1 MGTKVKKPPRLTQRT
16 TRIRDWKP
24 AFIAA
29 LQKTPNVTKACQI
42 AKISRTMAYEARKD
56 DADFRRQW
64 DEADEAAL
72 DKIEQAGVDMAT
84 SMRPE
89 SAGLIKFFLQTR
101 RPERYPNVS
110 KVELGGIGGG
120 PVPVAT
126 TAMTEQEA
134 ADLYLAK
141 LKRR

>member
-1 MGTKVKKPPRLTQRT
+1 MGSKVRVKRRRTLKT
-16 TRIRDWKP
+16 TRRDWKSQ
-24 AFIAA
+24 FIAA
-29 LQKTPNVTKACQI
+29 LQKTPNVTRACEV
-42 AKISRTMAYEARKD
+42 ANVSRAHAYATRAD
-56 DADFRRQW
+56 DEDFRRQW

-101 RPERYPNVS
+101 RPERYPNVA
-110 KVELGGIGGG
+110 KLELGGIGGG

>member
-1 MGTKVKKPPRLTQRT
+1 MGTKVKRGPRRPLKT
-16 TRIRDWKP
+16 THRDWKSK
-24 AFIAA
+24 FIEA
-29 LQKTPNVTKACQI
+29 LQKTPNVSKACEI
-42 AKISRTMAYEARKD
+42 AGVSRAHAYTRRQSDE
-56 DADFRRQW
+56 DFRRRW
-64 DEADEAAL
+64 EEADELAI

-110 KVELGGIGGG
+110 KLEVGGIGGG
-120 PVPVAT
+120 PVPVANT
-126 TAMTEQEA
+126 TMTEQEA

>member
-1 MGTKVKKPPRLTQRT
+1 MGTKVKRTRRSLRT
-16 TRIRDWKP
+16 TRRDWKSL
-24 AFIAA
+24 FIEA
-29 LQKTPNVTKACQI
+29 LQKTPNVTKACEI
-42 AKISRTMAYEARKD
+42 AKVSRGHAYTTRGVD
-56 DADFRRQW
+56 DEFRRRW
-64 DEADEAAL
+64 DEADEAAI
-72 DKIEQAGVDMAT
+72 DKIEQAGIDMAT

-101 RPERYPNVS
+101 RPDRYPNVS
-110 KVELGGIGGG
+110 KLELGGVGGG
-120 PVPVAT
+120 PVPIAT

>member
-1 MGTKVKKPPRLTQRT
+1 MGEKVKRTRRALRT
-16 TRIRDWKP
+16 TRRDWKSQ
-24 AFIAA
+24 FIEA
-29 LQKTPNVTKACQI
+29 LQKTPNVTRACEI
-42 AKISRTMAYEARKD
+42 AKVSRGHAYDSRAAD
-56 DADFRRQW
+56 PDFRRRW
-64 DEADEAAL
+64 DEADEAVI

-110 KVELGGIGGG
+110 KVELGGMGGG

-134 ADLYLAK
+134 TDLYLAK

>member
-1 MGTKVKKPPRLTQRT
+1 MTM
-16 TRIRDWKP
+16 
-24 AFIAA
+24 
-29 LQKTPNVTKACQI
+29 ACEI
-42 AKISRTMAYEARKD
+42 AKVSRSHAYESRA
-56 DADFRRQW
+56 ADPEFRRQW
-64 DEADEAAL
+64 DEADEAVI

-101 RPERYPNVS
+101 RPERYPNVA
-110 KVELGGIGGG
+110 KLELGGIGGG

-134 ADLYLAK
+134 ADLYLSK